1 MATSVAIFAWCQSE
15 WEGIFGTNAFVT
27 GSFAA
32 KQRLKL
38 SSPKD
43 VS

>member
-1 MATSVAIFAWCQSE
+1 MATSSSQSS
-15 WEGIFGTNAFVT
+15 WWQFFGTNAFVT

-38 SSPKD
+38 FSPKG